1 MPIPKTVFFQ
11 KQAFVFY
18 ALVSLVLL
26 NRFCP
31 KQNIFFLYYLIKKSL
46 ISTKNF
52 SKKKLPYLKNLLPS
66 KRFIL
71 ANTNKLERTLFSAT
85 LKTVSFLLNSKKEIG
100 LFYHRSYTIN
110 APFFT
115 LFPKT
120 EVYSLTSLT
129 LFYIFFK
136 SHLNKKTLLLKPNVV
151 NALSKLKL
159 ASLQINRSLSSAL
172 LTPKNSTTDLVAFQ
186 TLNDYFFAP
195 SFYSNINKKS
205 R

>member
-1 MPIPKTVFFQ
+1 M
-11 KQAFVFY
+11 
-18 ALVSLVLL
+18 
-26 NRFCP
+26 
-31 KQNIFFLYYLIKKSL
+31 YYLIKKSL

-66 KRFIL
+66 KRFL
-71 ANTNKLERTLFSAT
+71 LSNTNKLERTLFSAT
-85 LKTVSFLLNSKKEIG
+85 LKTVSFLSNSKKKTG
-100 LFYHRSYTIN
+100 LLYHRSYTIN

-136 SHLNKKTLLLKPNVV
+136 SHLNKKTLLLKLNVV
-151 NALSKLKL
+151 NAFSKLKL